1 MKNGI
6 INAVLI
12 AGIALIML
20 CGIKVAFSLMN
31 LASTL
36 WNGVGFLLLVG
47 ITTFA
52 FYEVKEII
60 KLLNKD

>member
-12 AGIALIML
+12 AGIVLVIL
-20 CGIKVAFSLMN
+20 CGIKMAFRLMN

-36 WNGVGFLLLVG
+36 WNGVGFLLLVA
-47 ITTFA
+47 ICTFT
-52 FYEVKEII
+52 FYEIKEII
-60 KLLNKD
+60 KSLNKD

>member
-12 AGIALIML
+12 AGIALVVL

-36 WNGVGFLLLVG
+36 WNGIGFLLLVG
-47 ITTFA
+47 VVAFG
-52 FYEVKEII
+52 FYEAKEII
-60 KLLNKD
+60 KALNKD

>member
-12 AGIALIML
+12 AGIALIVL
-20 CGIKVAFSLMN
+20 CGIRVSFSLMN

-36 WNGVGFLLLVG
+36 WNGIGLLLLVG
-47 ITTFA
+47 ILTFA

>member
-6 INAVLI
+6 INALI
-12 AGIALIML
+12 IALIAVFVFS
-20 CGIKVAFSLMN
+20 GIKVSFELMN

-36 WNGVGFLLLVG
+36 WNTIGFLLLVG

-60 KLLNKD
+60 KHLNKD

>member
-12 AGIALIML
+12 AGIALIVL
-20 CGIKVAFSLMN
+20 CGIRVSFSLMN

-36 WNGVGFLLLVG
+36 WNGIGLLLLVG
-47 ITTFA
+47 ILTFT

-60 KLLNKD
+60 KHLNKD

>member
-12 AGIALIML
+12 AGIALIVL
-20 CGIKVAFSLMN
+20 CGIRVSFSLMN

-36 WNGVGFLLLVG
+36 WNGIGLLLLVG
-47 ITTFA
+47 ILTFA

-60 KLLNKD
+60 KHLNKD